1 MNKDIHLSSPM
12 IKYNYI
18 GGLKLWQ
25 TKKLLTN
32 FKFKYILK
40 NMLEL

>member
-1 MNKDIHLSSPM
+1 M

-25 TKKLLTN
+25 TEKSLQTKTNDRRKK
-32 FKFKYILK
+32 KHHSGIVAGV
-40 NMLEL
+40 